1 MSTEPPTASPT
12 ARRPSTGRGWALRD
26 CLREGYGAADLR
38 ADIVAGLTVGII
50 AVPLSM
56 ALAIASGMP
65 PQAGLYTAIVAGFI
79 AAALGGSRY
88 SITGPTAAFVV
99 ILAPVAARYGPGG
112 LMVSTMMAGIFLLAM
127 GAGHFGRLI
136 QFIPY
141 PVTTGFT
148 AGIAVVIATL
158 QVKDFLGLSLAAM
171 PEHYIDKLAL
181 LVAGLDSLR
190 WEDTLVGVVSLAVL
204 IILPRISRRV
214 PAPLV
219 VSILGALLGIAV
231 PALLGGGAVATIGSR
246 FSYVLDGVTRAGVP
260 PLPPTFMLPWMQPGA
275 DGQPIGLTWQLIRD
289 LSAPALAIG
298 LLGAIESLLCAVV
311 ADGMTGTKHDP
322 DRELIGQ
329 GMANLLVPFLG
340 GFAATGAIARTAA
353 GLRAGARSP
362 ITGIVHALFVLVAML
377 LLAPLLAYLPMATLA
392 ALLLMVAWNMSD
404 LKHFAHILRVAP
416 KSDVIVLLA
425 CFGLTVIFDMV
436 IAVSVGIVL
445 ASLLFMQRMAAMT
458 QGTMLDEAE
467 SAGIPDL
474 PPGVRVYEIRGPLFF
489 GAAER
494 AISSLADVSET
505 RHTVM
510 ILSLASVPYIDVTGM
525 VAFESLLER
534 LHREGVFV
542 ILTGLQDQPAGAL
555 RKAGIQTEPGRLA
568 FCHDMEQAVMLA
580 ALHRTPSSPAV
591 PLPT

>member
-1 MSTEPPTASPT
+1 
-12 ARRPSTGRGWALRD
+12 
-26 CLREGYGAADLR
+26 
-38 ADIVAGLTVGII
+38 
-50 AVPLSM
+50 
-56 ALAIASGMP
+56 
-65 PQAGLYTAIVAGFI
+65 
-79 AAALGGSRY
+79 
-88 SITGPTAAFVV
+88 
-99 ILAPVAARYGPGG
+99 
-112 LMVSTMMAGIFLLAM
+112 
-127 GAGHFGRLI
+127 
-136 QFIPY
+136 
-141 PVTTGFT
+141 
-148 AGIAVVIATL
+148 
-158 QVKDFLGLSLAAM
+158 
-171 PEHYIDKLAL
+171 
-181 LVAGLDSLR
+181 
-190 WEDTLVGVVSLAVL
+190 
-204 IILPRISRRV
+204 
-214 PAPLV
+214 
-219 VSILGALLGIAV
+219 
-231 PALLGGGAVATIGSR
+231 
-246 FSYVLDGVTRAGVP
+246 
-260 PLPPTFMLPWMQPGA
+260 MQPGA

-404 LKHFAHILRVAP
+404 LKHFTHILRVAP